1 MRLFFVCVISL
12 AEQDE
17 EALKDFKEKKKA
29 VDIRTKDLQRKNLH
43 RQLKDDNLSETMD
56 SLSHT
61 KGDYSHLSVADQRL
75 MNLMPLSRH
84 ENFTG
89 SRVRESFYNVRD
101 TCLSALRN
109 LSSLADPLLV
119 LCAVSGCN
127 AHIPCTSL

>member
-1 MRLFFVCVISL
+1 MCVISL

-17 EALKDFKEKKKA
+17 EALRDFKEKKGA
-29 VDIRTKDLQRKNLH
+29 VDSRTKDLQRKKLH
-43 RQLKDDNLSETMD
+43 PQLKDDNLSDTMD

-89 SRVRESFYNVRD
+89 SGVRESFYNVRILVFQ
-101 TCLSALRN
+101 CCAIFHLWLVPSV
-109 LSSLADPLLV
+109 SYPHPL
-119 LCAVSGCN
+119 
-127 AHIPCTSL
+127 